1 MSKVKMQNV
10 RLSFPSVFQHGT
22 FGGESNGKF
31 EATFILD
38 KVDHADLITSIKKQ
52 IETLMAE
59 AKIKVGSD
67 KICLKDG
74 DELVRPELEGK
85 YTIKATSKKRP
96 LIINRDKSPIIE
108 EDNIIYAGCHVHGII
123 SLWCQNNQWGK
134 RVNAQL
140 DGIQFFKDGEAFGDG
155 GLALNEFDVFGEW
168 VHDDDIPF

>member
-1 MSKVKMQNV
+1 MQNV
-10 RLSFPSVFQHGT
+10 RLSFPSVFPHGT
-22 FGGESNGKF
+22 FGGQSNGNV
-31 EATFILD
+31 EPTFILD

-59 AKIKVGSD
+59 DKIKVGSD
-67 KICLKDG
+67 KMCLKDG
-74 DELVRPELEGK
+74 DGLGRPELEGK

-123 SLWCQNNQWGK
+123 SLWSQNNQWGK

-155 GLALNEFDVFGEW
+155 GLSLNEFDVFGET
-168 VHDDDIPF
+168 DDDIHF